1 MWTYRQTTGE
11 LLHNSTLV
19 AKGYSGHAEGYNQP
33 SLQRVRC
40 VGPIPQGE
48 WAFQGPPF
56 DSQSHGPYILHIV
69 PKSNTDTFGR
79 SGFLLHG
86 DSVSHPGLASE
97 GCIIM
102 PRSVREQVWNSGDR
116 DLEVV
121 A

>member
-19 AKGYSGHAEGYNQP
+19 ARGYSGHEEGYNNS

-48 WAFQGPPF
+48 WTFQGPPF
-56 DSQSHGPYILHIV
+56 DSQSHGPFVLHIV
-69 PKSNTDTFGR
+69 PKADTNTFGR

-102 PRSVREQVWNSGDR
+102 PRPVREQVWNSGDR